1 MATKQNGNAINLAGS
16 NVKWYSGYGEKFGN
30 I

>member
-1 MATKQNGNAINLAGS
+1 MATKQNGDAINLAGR
-16 NVKWYSGYGEKFGN
+16 NIKWYSGYGEKFGN